1 MKLLFSIIIDG
12 IETNVSENTTILV
25 AAKNIGIKIPTL
37 CNLKLEEYFL
47 NNHATCRMCV
57 VEVDKR
63 EGLYPACSTI
73 CWEGM
78 NIVTNSS
85 QIIQI
90 RKNILELL
98 ISNHPKDCLTCSKSG
113 ECELQKLTQEFRL
126 KDIRFEG
133 EKNKFKSEY
142 SESIIRDPE
151 KCVMCRRCE
160 TMCNKVQT
168 CGVLSAVNRGFHS
181 VVSTAYGDNLED
193 TVCTFCGQ
201 CVSVCPVGALHER
214 DYSWEVMEALA
225 NPIKKVIVQV
235 APAVRVALG
244 EEFGMSV
251 GLNVEGKIA
260 AALKKM
266 GFDGVFDTS
275 WAADLTIMEE
285 ATELKERI
293 EGFVRGE
300 KNIKLPILTSC
311 CPAWINFIEHNF
323 PDLRDIPST
332 SKSPQQMFSAVA
344 KNIWAPKIGLARE
357 NLVVVSIM
365 PCLAKKYE
373 ASRIEFS
380 KEGNRDTD
388 ISISTR
394 EFANMIRYFNI
405 DFEDIREEKFDS
417 PMGEY
422 TGAGIIFGRTGGVLE
437 AALRTAYEWMTG
449 EELKDFNIFT
459 IEKSKGLTIKNV
471 KFGSQNLKI
480 GIAHGLGNARKLLE
494 NVKSGK
500 EIYHAI
506 EIMAC
511 HDGCVG
517 GGGQPFIHGKYDI
530 LDRRVEALNKI
541 DAKLE
546 LRKAHENPYIKKLYK
561 EYFEHP
567 CSEKAKML
575 LHTKFLKK

>member
-1 MKLLFSIIIDG
+1 MLEITIDG
-12 IETNVSENTTILV
+12 VKTVVSENTTILV

-63 EGLYPACSTI
+63 DGLYPACSTV

-78 NIVTNSS
+78 NVVTNSS
-85 QIIQI
+85 EIIQI

-126 KDIRFEG
+126 KEVRFDG
-133 EKNKFKSEY
+133 ERNHFKSEY

-151 KCVMCRRCE
+151 KCIMCRRCE

-181 VVSTAYGDNLED
+181 VVSTVYENDLD
-193 TVCTFCGQ
+193 KTVCTFCGQ

-214 DYSWEVMEALA
+214 DYTWEVMQSLA
-225 NPIKKVIVQV
+225 NPVKKVIVQV

-244 EEFGMSV
+244 EEFGMEV
-251 GLNVEGKIA
+251 GLNVEKKIV

-266 GFDGVFDTS
+266 GFDGVFDTT

-285 ATELKERI
+285 ATELKERL
-293 EGFVRGE
+293 EGYLLGDE
-300 KNIKLPILTSC
+300 KIKLPILTSC
-311 CPAWINFIEHNF
+311 CPAWVNFIEHNF
-323 PDLRDIPST
+323 PNLLDIPST

-344 KNIWAPKIGLARE
+344 KNIWAPNIGIDRE
-357 NLVVVSIM
+357 NLIVVSVM

-373 ASRIEFS
+373 ASRIEFI
-380 KEGNRDTD
+380 KDGNRDTD

-394 EFANMIRYFNI
+394 ELANMIRYFNI
-405 DFEDIREEKFDS
+405 DFNAIDGQEFDF

-437 AALRTAYEWMTG
+437 AALRTAYEGITG
-449 EELKDFNIFT
+449 EELKDISVLK
-459 IEKSKGLTIKNV
+459 IDKSKGLIIKKINI
-471 KFGSQNLKI
+471 GSKELKI
-480 GIAHGLGNARKLLE
+480 GVAHGLGNARKLLE
-494 NVKSGK
+494 EVESGK
-500 EIYHAI
+500 EQYHAI

-517 GGGQPFIHGKYDI
+517 GGGQPFIHGKTEI
-530 LDRRVEALNKI
+530 LDRRVEALNRI
-541 DAKLE
+541 DEGCK
-546 LRKAHENPYIKKLYK
+546 LRKSHENPYIKKLYE
-561 EYFEHP
+561 EYFDCP
-567 CSEKAKML
+567 CSEKAKEL
-575 LHTKFLKK
+575 LHTKFIKK

>member
-1 MKLLFSIIIDG
+1 MLEITIDG
-12 IETNVSENTTILV
+12 IKTKVSENTTILI

-63 EGLYPACSTI
+63 DGLYPACSTV

-78 NIVTNSS
+78 NVVTNSS
-85 QIIQI
+85 EIIQI

-126 KDIRFEG
+126 KEVRFDG
-133 EKNKFKSEY
+133 ERNHFKSEY

-151 KCVMCRRCE
+151 KCIMCRRCE

-168 CGVLSAVNRGFHS
+168 CGVLSAVNRGFRS
-181 VVSTAYGDNLED
+181 VVSTVYGNDLD
-193 TVCTFCGQ
+193 KTVCTFCGQ

-214 DYSWEVMEALA
+214 DYTWEVMQALA
-225 NPIKKVIVQV
+225 NPSKKVIVQV

-244 EEFGMSV
+244 EEFGMEV
-251 GLNVEGKIA
+251 GLNVEKKIV

-266 GFDGVFDTS
+266 GFDGVFDTT

-285 ATELKERI
+285 ATELKERL
-293 EGFVRGE
+293 EGYLLGN
-300 KNIKLPILTSC
+300 KKIKLPILTSC
-311 CPAWINFIEHNF
+311 CPAWVNFIEHNF
-323 PDLRDIPST
+323 PNLLDIPST

-344 KNIWAPKIGLARE
+344 KNIWASNIGIERE
-357 NLVVVSIM
+357 NLIVISVM

-373 ASRIEFS
+373 ASRIEFV
-380 KEGNRDTD
+380 KNGNRDTD

-394 EFANMIRYFNI
+394 ELANMIRYFNI
-405 DFEDIREEKFDS
+405 DFNAIEGQKFDS

-437 AALRTAYEWMTG
+437 AALRTAYEGITG
-449 EELKDFNIFT
+449 EELKDISVLK
-459 IEKSKGLTIKNV
+459 IDKSKGLIIKKINI
-471 KFGSQNLKI
+471 GSKELKI
-480 GIAHGLGNARKLLE
+480 GVAHGLGNARKLLE
-494 NVKSGK
+494 EVESGK
-500 EIYHAI
+500 EQYHAI

-517 GGGQPFIHGKYDI
+517 GGGQPFIHGKTEI
-530 LDRRVEALNKI
+530 LDKRLEALNRI
-541 DAKLE
+541 DEGCK
-546 LRKAHENPYIKKLYK
+546 LRKSHENPYIKKLYE
-561 EYFEHP
+561 EYFDYP
-567 CSEKAKML
+567 CSAKAKVL
-575 LHTKFLKK
+575 LHTKFIKK

>member
-1 MKLLFSIIIDG
+1 MLEITIDG
-12 IETNVSENTTILV
+12 VKTVVSENTTILV

-63 EGLYPACSTI
+63 DGLYPACSTV

-78 NIVTNSS
+78 NVVTNSS
-85 QIIQI
+85 EIIQI

-126 KDIRFEG
+126 KEVRFDG
-133 EKNKFKSEY
+133 ERNHFKSEY

-151 KCVMCRRCE
+151 KCIMCRRCE

-181 VVSTAYGDNLED
+181 VVSTVYENDLD
-193 TVCTFCGQ
+193 KTVCTFCGQ

-214 DYSWEVMEALA
+214 DYTWEVMQSLA
-225 NPIKKVIVQV
+225 NPVKKVIVQV

-244 EEFGMSV
+244 EEFGMEV
-251 GLNVEGKIA
+251 GLNVEKKIV

-266 GFDGVFDTS
+266 GFDGVFDTT

-285 ATELKERI
+285 ATELKERL
-293 EGFVRGE
+293 EGYLLGDE
-300 KNIKLPILTSC
+300 KIKLPILTSC
-311 CPAWINFIEHNF
+311 CPAWVNFIEHNF
-323 PDLRDIPST
+323 PNLLDIPST

-344 KNIWAPKIGLARE
+344 KNIWAPNIGIDRE
-357 NLVVVSIM
+357 NLIVVSVM

-373 ASRIEFS
+373 ASRIEFI
-380 KEGNRDTD
+380 KDGNRDTD

-394 EFANMIRYFNI
+394 ELANMIRYFNI
-405 DFEDIREEKFDS
+405 DFNAIDGQEFDS

-437 AALRTAYEWMTG
+437 AALRTAYEGITG
-449 EELKDFNIFT
+449 EELKDISVLK
-459 IEKSKGLTIKNV
+459 IDKSKGLIIKKINI
-471 KFGSQNLKI
+471 GSKELKI
-480 GIAHGLGNARKLLE
+480 GVAHGLGNARKLLE
-494 NVKSGK
+494 EVESGK
-500 EIYHAI
+500 EQYHAI

-517 GGGQPFIHGKYDI
+517 GGGQPFIHGKTEI
-530 LDRRVEALNKI
+530 LDRRVEALNRI
-541 DAKLE
+541 DEGCK
-546 LRKAHENPYIKKLYK
+546 LRKSHENPYIKKLYE
-561 EYFEHP
+561 EYFDCP
-567 CSEKAKML
+567 CSEKAKEL
-575 LHTKFLKK
+575 LHTKFIKK